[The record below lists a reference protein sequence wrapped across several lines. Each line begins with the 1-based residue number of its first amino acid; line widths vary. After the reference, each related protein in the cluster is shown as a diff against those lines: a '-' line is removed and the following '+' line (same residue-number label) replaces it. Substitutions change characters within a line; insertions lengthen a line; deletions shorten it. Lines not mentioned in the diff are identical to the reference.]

1 MRVGPCAIIVVVAI
15 LLNGCRPAAPEAGSG
30 AAASPAPDFTLKQ
43 FGGQQIALADLRG
56 RPVVLNFWASWCVP
70 CREEMPLF
78 EQEWRAAGNQGPA
91 FVGVAM
97 EDDEQSLTSFLRAY
111 DVTYPAGLD
120 FDGRIARAYEVKGL
134 PTTIIISP
142 EGKVLHRWQGPI
154 DRERL
159 DTFVAEARGA

>member
-1 MRVGPCAIIVVVAI
+1 
-15 LLNGCRPAAPEAGSG
+15 
-30 AAASPAPDFTLKQ
+30 
-43 FGGQQIALADLRG
+43 
-56 RPVVLNFWASWCVP
+56 
-70 CREEMPLF
+70 MPLF
-78 EQEWRAAGNQGPA
+78 EQEWRASGNQGPA

-159 DTFVAEARGA
+159 DAFVAEARGA